1 MKNLQKDLK
10 HLKKNMLIK
19 CKTKSGES
27 IQVYD
32 LDYLHDLDLKD
43 FGLTD
48 IEEINELDE
57 NLPVYPLND
66 IILSQLTKKSTDSQK
81 LENLGLYVVG
91 QLQAEHAE
99 VDLKRSKLSYSQRE
113 LVNKRFNEIKQVLQ
127 DPKNGKAPEKQ
138 DDGEFVKSE

>member
-1 MKNLQKDLK
+1 
-10 HLKKNMLIK
+10 MLIK

-43 FGLTD
+43 FGFTD
-48 IEEINELDE
+48 IEEINELDG
-57 NLPVYPLND
+57 NLPIYPLND
-66 IILSQLTKKSTDSQK
+66 IILSQITSLPTDSSK
-81 LENLGLYVVG
+81 LENLTIYSWDDIKKNADRV
-91 QLQAEHAE
+91 H
-99 VDLKRSKLSYSQRE
+99 KKISYLSASQRM
-113 LVNKRFNEIKQVLQ
+113 LVDKRYKEIQTVLH